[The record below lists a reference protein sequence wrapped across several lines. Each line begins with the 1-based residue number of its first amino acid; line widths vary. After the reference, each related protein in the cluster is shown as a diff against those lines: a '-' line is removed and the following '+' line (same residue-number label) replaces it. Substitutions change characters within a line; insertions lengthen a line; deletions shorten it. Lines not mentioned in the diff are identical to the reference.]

1 MPPSFPFSNIAVI
14 GIGLIGASIIH
25 AAKHRQLPVSFT
37 AYDNQPDVR
46 GQATDLLPHAK
57 ITSSLQQAVADA
69 ELVFLAVPVGV
80 MEQVMKDMNWEKEK
94 QVVKINNMWA
104 IINTGGAANHRHQH
118 SNCTISGAYYV
129 RAPKNSGDIIFYDP
143 RPAPVYTY
151 PNAVNPNLLN
161 AQVNGISPK
170 EGALVLFPSYLDHSV
185 NENLSNEERIV
196 ISFNITIQ
204 SKSN

>member
-1 MPPSFPFSNIAVI
+1 MNKPNLFFPTPVWTLQLDNYNSINEQMYKFIKITQSKDQQGISKSNIKGWHSKDFNMQENEPKDFI
-14 GIGLIGASIIH
+14 KFI
-25 AAKHRQLPVSFT
+25 LP
-37 AYDNQPDVR
+37 A
-46 GQATDLLPHAK
+46 
-57 ITSSLQQAVADA
+57 I
-69 ELVFLAVPVGV
+69 
-80 MEQVMKDMNWEKEK
+80 EQVITDMNWEKQK
-94 QVVKINNMWA
+94 QSININNMWA
-104 IINTGGAANHRHQH
+104 IINTGGSANLRHQH
-118 SNCTISGAYYV
+118 GNSTISGAYYV
-129 RAPKNSGDIIFYDP
+129 RAPKNSGDIVFYDP

-151 PNAVNPNLLN
+151 PKSVNPNLLN